1 MAFGSHHH
9 FDCILAGM
17 TDWQA
22 VAAALKA
29 PIREDDRPMLETLE
43 KLEES
48 FRALQ
53 ASIPH
58 AATLWS
64 GPSDL
69 E

>member
-9 FDCILAGM
+9 FDCILANM
-17 TDWQA
+17 TDWRA

-29 PIREDDRPMLETLE
+29 PVREDDGAIIEALE
-43 KLEES
+43 KLERY
-48 FRALQ
+48 FRVLQ
-53 ASIPH
+53 KEIPH
-58 AATLWS
+58 AAPLWS